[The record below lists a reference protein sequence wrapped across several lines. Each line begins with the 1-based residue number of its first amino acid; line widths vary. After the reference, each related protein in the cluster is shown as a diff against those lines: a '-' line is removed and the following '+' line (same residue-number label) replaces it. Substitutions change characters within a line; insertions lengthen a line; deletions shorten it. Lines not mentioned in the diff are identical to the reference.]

1 MKQGSLQFLPKM
13 VVFIVAISLFF
24 SIALCQES
32 MARGD
37 IPESFAELA
46 DKVGHVA
53 VNISSTKVVKPMG
66 KFFQFPGGEFRDF
79 FGEEFFKH
87 FFGEIPQEQMR
98 QRSLGSGVVVTQDG
112 YILTNN
118 HVVAEAEEILVTFT
132 EKEQYEAKII
142 GRDPK
147 TDIALIKIELNKP
160 IPAAKLGD
168 SDALRVGDWVV
179 AIGNPFGLGSTV
191 TAGIVSAKGRTIG
204 AGPYDDFIQTDASI
218 NPGNSGGP
226 LFNLNGEVVGIN
238 TAIFSQTGGNIG
250 IGFAI
255 PINMAKSVMSQ
266 LKDKGKVTRGWLGV
280 TIQNVT
286 PEIKE
291 KFELTKAEGALVAEV
306 AKDSPAEKAGLQRG
320 DVIIRFD
327 DKKVTEM
334 SALPPIVAQTPVGK
348 EVEIVAIRKGKEK
361 RFTVVIA
368 ELKEEAPAGIPFA
381 PETEEAFGFSVQE
394 LTPELAEALSLQ
406 GEKGVVVSGIQRG
419 SAADEAGLERGD
431 LIHEIESEPVENM
444 DDYKR
449 IMEKAA
455 SKKQILMVVRHL
467 GHTRYVVLKREEK

>member
-1 MKQGSLQFLPKM
+1 
-13 VVFIVAISLFF
+13 
-24 SIALCQES
+24 
-32 MARGD
+32 
-37 IPESFAELA
+37 
-46 DKVGHVA
+46 
-53 VNISSTKVVKPMG
+53 
-66 KFFQFPGGEFRDF
+66 
-79 FGEEFFKH
+79 
-87 FFGEIPQEQMR
+87 MR
-98 QRSLGSGVVVTQDG
+98 QRSLGSGVVVTDDG

-118 HVVAEAEEILVTFT
+118 HVVAEAEEIVVTFT

-147 TDIALIKIELNKP
+147 TDIALIKIEVNKA
-160 IPAAKLGD
+160 IHSAKLGD

-191 TAGIVSAKGRTIG
+191 TAGIVSAKGRIIG

-226 LFNLNGEVVGIN
+226 LFNLDGEVVGIN
-238 TAIFSQTGGNIG
+238 TAIFTQTGGNIG

-266 LKDKGKVTRGWLGV
+266 LKEKGKVTRGWLGV
-280 TIQNVT
+280 RIQNIT
-286 PEIKE
+286 PELKE
-291 KFELTKAEGALVAEV
+291 KLELAKAEGALVTEV
-306 AKDSPAEKAGLQRG
+306 VKDSPAEKGGLQRG
-320 DVIIRFD
+320 DVIIIFD
-327 DKKVTEM
+327 GKKVKEM
-334 SALPPIVAQTPVGK
+334 SALSPMVAQTPVGK
-348 EVEIVAIRKGKEK
+348 KVEIVAIRKGKEK

-368 ELKEEAPAGIPFA
+368 ELKEEAQAGAPFA

-406 GEKGVVVSGIQRG
+406 GEKGVVVSSVQRG
-419 SAADEAGLERGD
+419 GSADEAGLERGD
-431 LIHEIESEPVENM
+431 LIQEIESEPVENM

-449 IMEKAA
+449 IMEKAV

-467 GHTRYVVLKREEK
+467 GHTRYVVLKREGK

>member
-1 MKQGSLQFLPKM
+1 MKQGAFQFLSKN
-13 VVFIVAISLFF
+13 VVFIVALSLFF
-24 SIALCQES
+24 SLSLYQGAF
-32 MARGD
+32 ARSDVPG
-37 IPESFAELA
+37 SFAELA

-53 VNISSTKVVKPMG
+53 VNISSTKVVKPMSR
-66 KFFQFPGGEFRDF
+66 FFQFPGRELRDF
-79 FGEEFFKH
+79 FGEDFFKR

-98 QRSLGSGVVVTQDG
+98 QRSLGSGVVVSKDG

-118 HVVAEAEEILVTFT
+118 HVVAEAEEIVVTFT

-142 GRDPK
+142 GRDTK
-147 TDIALIKIELNKP
+147 TDIALIKIEVNKS

-179 AIGNPFGLGSTV
+179 AIGNPFGLGNTV

-226 LFNLNGEVVGIN
+226 LFNLDGEVVGIN

-255 PINMAKSVMSQ
+255 PINMAKSVMFQ
-266 LKDKGKVTRGWLGV
+266 LKEKGKVTRGWLGV

-291 KFELTKAEGALVAEV
+291 KFDLTKAEGALVAEV
-306 AKDSPAEKAGLQRG
+306 AKDSPAEKGGLQRG
-320 DVIIRFD
+320 DVIIRFA

-334 SALPPIVAQTPVGK
+334 SALPPIVAQTPVGE
-348 EVEIVAIRKGKEK
+348 EVEIVAIRQGKEK

-368 ELKEEAPAGIPFA
+368 ELEEEAQAASFA
-381 PETEEAFGFSVQE
+381 PETEKAFGFSVQE

-406 GEKGVVVSGIQRG
+406 GEKGVVVSGIRRG
-419 SAADEAGLERGD
+419 SSADEAGLERGD
-431 LIHEIESEPVENM
+431 LIQEIEGEPVENM
-444 DDYKR
+444 DDYKK

-467 GHTRYVVLKREEK
+467 GHTRYVVLKREGK